1 VIGTDLSSFQTDPS
15 QAVIA
20 AQLGR
25 PLRAVSKPLVR
36 CHLGLPVVIEVPPV
50 LDDGTPFPTHYWLS
64 CPLAVRRVARI
75 ESRGDIGRIEDRAV
89 ADPEF
94 GKRLTEAHERYRI
107 ERDVL
112 IGQDAIHRPS
122 GGVAG
127 ASFGVKCL
135 HAHYAD
141 YAAGAASVETRD
153 NPVGELVATEI
164 EPLNCTVPC
173 VIGEERNPNWVEP
186 KIKPGGPK

>member
-1 VIGTDLSSFQTDPS
+1 VDNDGIASSQEVIS
-15 QAVIA
+15 

-25 PLRAVSKPLVR
+25 PLRAASKPLVR

-64 CPLAVRRVARI
+64 CPLAVRRVSRI
-75 ESRGDIGRIEDRAV
+75 ESRGDIGLMERRVDN
-89 ADPEF
+89 DPEF
-94 GKRLTEAHERYRI
+94 EQRLMAAHERYRLD
-107 ERDVL
+107 RDQML
-112 IGQDAIHRPS
+112 PDDAVHRPS

-141 YAAGAASVETRD
+141 HAAGGAFRDPRD
-153 NPVGELVATEI
+153 NPVGELVAAEI
-164 EPLNCTVPC
+164 EPLDCSVPC
-173 VIGEERNPNWVEP
+173 VIDGRRNPDWVEP
-186 KIKPGGPK
+186 RIASRIPR

>member
-1 VIGTDLSSFQTDPS
+1 VIGADISSPQIDPS

-25 PLRAVSKPLVR
+25 PLRAASKPLVR

-64 CPLAVRRVARI
+64 CPLAVRRVARM

-89 ADPEF
+89 GDPEF
-94 GKRLTEAHERYRI
+94 GQRLTAAHERHRI

-112 IGQDAIHRPS
+112 IGHDATHRPS

-141 YAAGAASVETRD
+141 YAAGAASED
-153 NPVGELVATEI
+153 SWGNPVGELVATEI
-164 EPLNCTVPC
+164 EPLDCTVPC
-173 VIGEERNPNWVEP
+173 VIGDGRNPNWVEP
-186 KIKPGGPK
+186 KTEPGGPR

>member
-1 VIGTDLSSFQTDPS
+1 MANSHQG
-15 QAVIA
+15 AIA

-25 PLRAVSKPLVR
+25 PLRAVSTPLVR

-50 LDDGTPFPTHYWLS
+50 LDDGTPFPTRYWLS

-75 ESRGDIGRIEDRAV
+75 ESRGDIAIIEARAL
-89 ADPEF
+89 ADPVFEQ
-94 GKRLTEAHERYRI
+94 RLAEAHERYRV
-107 ERDVL
+107 ERDEL
-112 IGQDAIHRPS
+112 IPEGALHRPS

-141 YAAGAASVETRD
+141 HAAGAVAPAPRD
-153 NPVGELVATEI
+153 NPVGQLVAAEI
-164 EPLNCTVPC
+164 EPLDCSVPC
-173 VIGEERNPNWVEP
+173 VIDDHRNPDWQEP
-186 KIKPGGPK
+186 RPYRREAV